1 MKKGCFVKAI
11 IVLTILVAAI
21 LYIVQNHLDT
31 ILTPGKKTLKKLAL
45 SGVEND
51 LAYVKSGPE
60 KDSLLVLL
68 NDYIDRKF
76 DKIKNLSEKN
86 DENLEINIDKFI
98 DSISIYVI
106 KDSLIDEEELSK
118 IKIIINEDLK

>member
-1 MKKGCFVKAI
+1 MKKGCFVKSI

-21 LYIVQNHLDT
+21 LYIVQNHLDA
-31 ILTPGKKTLKKLAL
+31 ILKPGKKILKNLVL
-45 SGVEND
+45 SDVEND
-51 LAYVKSGPE
+51 LAYVKASPE

-68 NDYIDRKF
+68 DDYIDKKF

-86 DENLEINIDKFI
+86 DENIEINIDKFI

-106 KDSLIDEEELSK
+106 KDSLIDKNELSE
-118 IKIIINEDLK
+118 IKIIIEEDLK